1 MKIDEIALKEDLIDK
16 IEHADSKQLGEI
28 YGLLTNYFNGQT
40 SVEEWD
46 ILTDRQKA
54 AIEEGLAEAE
64 AGLDEPASELT
75 KRIRIK
81 YGLNG

>member
-1 MKIDEIALKEDLIDK
+1 MKIEEIAVKEDLINK
-16 IEHADSKQLGEI
+16 IEHADSKQLREI

-46 ILTDRQKA
+46 TLTDRQKA
-54 AIEEGLAEAE
+54 AIEVGLAEAE
-64 AGLDEPASELT
+64 AGLDEPSSELI

-81 YGLNG
+81 Y